1 MSTFCADELRHALA
15 EESSVSAIGPFRL
28 THTAPLCA
36 TASVTLLEGR
46 TIFINLT
53 TSGYSII
60 LDEGN
65 GNRQT
70 PGKAMPEPAGP
81 TFESIE
87 QLLRSV
93 STLYEQRRQ
102 EALIAALERVS
113 D

>member
-1 MSTFCADELRHALA
+1 MSTFCADELQQALA
-15 EESSVSAIGPFRL
+15 EESSASAIGPYHL
-28 THTAPLCA
+28 TSTASLGA

-46 TIFINLT
+46 TISINLT
-53 TSGYSII
+53 TNGYS
-60 LDEGN
+60 DDTG
-65 GNRQT
+65 GRKT
-70 PGKAMPEPAGP
+70 GK

-93 STLYEQRRQ
+93 SSMYEQRRQ

>member
-1 MSTFCADELRHALA
+1 MTTFCADELRHALA

-28 THTAPLCA
+28 TETAPLCA

-53 TSGYSII
+53 TSGYSIVAG
-60 LDEGN
+60 D
-65 GNRQT
+65 RQHD
-70 PGKAMPEPAGP
+70 GGSHSMPAASGL

-93 STLYEQRRQ
+93 STMYEQRRQ

>member
-1 MSTFCADELRHALA
+1 MSTFCADELQHALA
-15 EESSVSAIGPFRL
+15 EESSASAIGPFRL
-28 THTAPLCA
+28 TGSAPLGA

-46 TIFINLT
+46 TILINLT
-53 TSGYSII
+53 TNGYSII
-60 LDEGN
+60 AEDRQNDVGN
-65 GNRQT
+65 DIL
-70 PGKAMPEPAGP
+70 PAPAGP

-93 STLYEQRRQ
+93 STMYEQRRQ

>member
-1 MSTFCADELRHALA
+1 MSTFCADELQQALA
-15 EESSVSAIGPFRL
+15 EESSASAIGPYHL
-28 THTAPLCA
+28 TSTASSSLCA

-46 TIFINLT
+46 TISINLT
-53 TSGYSII
+53 TNGYSII
-60 LDEGN
+60 
-65 GNRQT
+65 
-70 PGKAMPEPAGP
+70 PGDGQDDTGGRKTGQ

-93 STLYEQRRQ
+93 SSMYEQRRQ